1 MIADSGRIALAA
13 IALLASTPASAQQTG
28 GRIVM
33 QLGHAINGPSPIASE
48 REHATTRYEPD
59 SLWLASGQAML
70 TPRWGVAA
78 EWRKPDDVTFSG
90 GRIVNS
96 FSQTEREHAVF
107 TLATFRAL
115 RGRWGAI
122 DVVGGPGFVRQRLL
136 LTVES
141 SFPTTGTTTHTTE
154 SSHTLG
160 AVTVGADAVIQVV
173 PHVGVGTLIRF
184 TGTNRSFELVADRGT
199 AFIRTYSLG
208 LFVRAWL

>member
-96 FSQTEREHAVF
+96 FLS
-107 TLATFRAL
+107 
-115 RGRWGAI
+115 
-122 DVVGGPGFVRQRLL
+122 
-136 LTVES
+136 
-141 SFPTTGTTTHTTE
+141 
-154 SSHTLG
+154 
-160 AVTVGADAVIQVV
+160 
-173 PHVGVGTLIRF
+173 LIH
-184 TGTNRSFELVADRGT
+184 
-199 AFIRTYSLG
+199 I
-208 LFVRAWL
+208 